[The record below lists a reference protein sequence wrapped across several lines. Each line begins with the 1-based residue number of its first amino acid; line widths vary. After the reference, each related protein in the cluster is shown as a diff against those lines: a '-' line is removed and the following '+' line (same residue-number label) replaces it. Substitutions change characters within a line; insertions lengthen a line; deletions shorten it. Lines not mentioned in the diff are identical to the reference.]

1 MRLSHC
7 TSGRL
12 TPTMVSNVDHLSAQF
27 LLVGDCVRAIPQ
39 MMACLNNATEF
50 LEILGLSLGSSLGRY
65 LLNEA
70 SKWP

>member
-12 TPTMVSNVDHLSAQF
+12 TPTMVSNVDHLGAQF

-39 MMACLNNATEF
+39 MMACLNTEF
-50 LEILGLSLGSSLGRY
+50 LEFLGLSLGSSVGIF
-65 LLNEA
+65 
-70 SKWP
+70 